1 MTTLK
6 IQPVE
11 YSGNG
16 LDVLCRAIIGR
27 FYPLIQDFDVFDN
40 LTLNTL
46 LKNHP
51 RLKGR
56 NIKSEDQIALDSNT
70 FLSYLAISNG
80 YGYILGVTSLP
91 VRDWWFDAIW
101 SPLTLKFDPR
111 KHKTID
117 GQAGN
122 EDNYGVAFV
131 STYRNSN
138 RLFQGDSLEG
148 LITTAVHEIGHIFGL
163 IHHN

>member
-1 MTTLK
+1 M
-6 IQPVE
+6 
-11 YSGNG
+11 
-16 LDVLCRAIIGR
+16 
-27 FYPLIQDFDVFDN
+27 
-40 LTLNTL
+40 
-46 LKNHP
+46 
-51 RLKGR
+51 
-56 NIKSEDQIALDSNT
+56 
-70 FLSYLAISNG
+70 
-80 YGYILGVTSLP
+80 
-91 VRDWWFDAIW
+91 RDLWFDAIW
-101 SPLTLKFDPR
+101 SPLILKFDPR

-163 IHHN
+163 IHHNEFIRLTEKTTSDGTLCAMSFANEKGETVKNFAETHF